1 MVNITNSLSND
12 TYLYVNI
19 ILFLI
24 LTLIVV
30 SDMKTVYSENDD
42 PHRSTT
48 KEKAKLT
55 LVSAGALGVLAYITM
70 YFSSINLENWHK
82 YYYLFLGGVFA
93 VYSYLT
99 FSYNM
104 VFNRTMEIMLT
115 VIIIVGLAMV
125 FDIFAN
131 YFKSLRGIASFV
143 TYLIFYIP
151 CMVLDFVKYIIND
164 FRMTTR
170 PFLVLFFVEIL
181 LIFLYIQ
188 LPKMLV
194 QISMKDGISIMG
206 DYAYLNTENII
217 PMNEVVYMDTKSTDV
232 ASEMKTQIR
241 SNYGLSMWTNLNN
254 YSTSMSAYNKESLIF
269 DYGNGK
275 PKVTLFNDEKQ
286 PNTMDVYRIYF
297 SDKLNST
304 NHNENFYEIK
314 LPSQKWNHLFFNYT
328 PRHVDFY
335 VNGKLERTYY
345 LKENIPTYKDND
357 VVTVGSEN
365 GLSGA
370 IANIRYYKKNLS
382 SREVANVYNVSMNGD
397 PPVIKFLK

>member
-232 ASEMKTQIR
+232 ASEMKNQIR

-254 YSTSMSAYNKESLIF
+254 YSTSMSAYNKETLIF

>member
-1 MVNITNSLSND
+1 MVNIINSLNND

-24 LTLIVV
+24 LTLVVV

-42 PHRSTT
+42 PHRSPR
-48 KEKAKLT
+48 KEKTKLALACT
-55 LVSAGALGVLAYITM
+55 GALGVLAYITV
-70 YFSSINLENWHK
+70 YFSSTNLENWHK
-82 YYYLFLGGVFA
+82 YYYMFLGGLVT
-93 VYSYLT
+93 VYGYLT

-104 VFNRTMEIMLT
+104 VFNKTMKIMLALI
-115 VIIIVGLAMV
+115 VIVGLAMV

-151 CMVLDFVKYIIND
+151 CMVLDFVKYIINE

-194 QISMKDGISIMG
+194 QLSMKDGVSIMR
-206 DYAYLNTENII
+206 DYAYLNSENII
-217 PMNEVVYMDTKSTDV
+217 PMNEVVLMDTKTTDI
-232 ASEMKTQIR
+232 ASEMKSQIR
-241 SNYGLSMWTNLNN
+241 SNYGLSMWTYLNN

-297 SDKLNST
+297 SDKLNTT

-345 LKENIPTYKDND
+345 LKENVPTYKESD

>member
-1 MVNITNSLSND
+1 MVNIIDSLNND

-24 LTLIVV
+24 LTLVVV
-30 SDMKTVYSENDD
+30 SDMKTVHSENDD
-42 PHRSTT
+42 PHRSPR
-48 KEKAKLT
+48 KEKVKLT
-55 LVSAGALGVLAYITM
+55 LASAGALGVLAYITM

-82 YYYLFLGGVFA
+82 YYYMFLGGLFA
-93 VYSYLT
+93 IYSYLT

-104 VFNRTMEIMLT
+104 VFNRTMEIILT
-115 VIIIVGLAMV
+115 VIVIVGLAMV

-131 YFKSLRGIASFV
+131 YFKSLRGMASFV

-151 CMVLDFVKYIIND
+151 CMVLDFVKYIINE

-170 PFLVLFFVEIL
+170 PFLVLFFIEIL

-188 LPKMLV
+188 LPKILV
-194 QISMKDGISIMG
+194 QLSMKDGISIMK

-217 PMNEVVYMDTKSTDV
+217 PMNEIVYMDTKTTDI
-232 ASEMKTQIR
+232 ASEMKNQIR
-241 SNYGLSMWTNLNN
+241 SNYGLSMWTYLNN

-345 LKENIPTYKDND
+345 LKEKIPTYKDSD
-357 VVTVGSEN
+357 VVKVGSEN

-382 SREVANVYNVSMNGD
+382 SREVANVYNISMNGD

>member
-1 MVNITNSLSND
+1 MVNIIDSLNND

-24 LTLIVV
+24 LTLVVV
-30 SDMKTVYSENDD
+30 SDMKTVHSENDD
-42 PHRSTT
+42 PHRSPR
-48 KEKAKLT
+48 KEKVKLT
-55 LVSAGALGVLAYITM
+55 LASAGALGVLAYITM

-82 YYYLFLGGVFA
+82 YYYMFLGGLFA
-93 VYSYLT
+93 IYSYLT

-115 VIIIVGLAMV
+115 VIVIVGLAMV

-131 YFKSLRGIASFV
+131 YFKSLRGMASFV

-151 CMVLDFVKYIIND
+151 CMVLDFVKYIINE

-170 PFLVLFFVEIL
+170 PFLVLFFIEIL

-188 LPKMLV
+188 LPKMLG
-194 QISMKDGISIMG
+194 QLSMKDGISIMK

-217 PMNEVVYMDTKSTDV
+217 PMNEIVYMDTKTTDI
-232 ASEMKTQIR
+232 ASEMKNQIR
-241 SNYGLSMWTNLNN
+241 NNYGLSMWTYLNN

-345 LKENIPTYKDND
+345 LKEKIPTYKDSD

-382 SREVANVYNVSMNGD
+382 SREVANVYNISMNGD

>member
-1 MVNITNSLSND
+1 
-12 TYLYVNI
+12 
-19 ILFLI
+19 
-24 LTLIVV
+24 
-30 SDMKTVYSENDD
+30 MKTVYSENDD
-42 PHRSTT
+42 PHRSPR
-48 KEKAKLT
+48 KEKTKLA
-55 LVSAGALGVLAYITM
+55 LACAGALGVLAYITV
-70 YFSSINLENWHK
+70 YFSSTNLENWHK
-82 YYYLFLGGVFA
+82 YYYMFLGGLVT
-93 VYSYLT
+93 VYGYLT

-104 VFNRTMEIMLT
+104 VFNKTMKIMLALI
-115 VIIIVGLAMV
+115 VIVGLAMV

-151 CMVLDFVKYIIND
+151 CMVLDFVKYIINE

-194 QISMKDGISIMG
+194 QLSMKDGVSIMR
-206 DYAYLNTENII
+206 DYAYLNSENII
-217 PMNEVVYMDTKSTDV
+217 PMNEVVLMDTKTTDI
-232 ASEMKTQIR
+232 ASEMKSQIR
-241 SNYGLSMWTNLNN
+241 SNYGLSMWTYLNN

-297 SDKLNST
+297 SDKLNTT

-328 PRHVDFY
+328 SRHVDFY

-345 LKENIPTYKDND
+345 LKENVPTYKESD